1 MPTEYG
7 ANQYV
12 NEFYNIRATID
23 GLELPGIV
31 SLNFKHK
38 VNSARVA
45 TLTFSNRE
53 SLEMLRIGGIL
64 KINFGLSDAYGNKTI
79 AYEDGTNM
87 GNIHTPY
94 PNDFYGKIKVI
105 RPSFSNTTVTA
116 MDLVSDLITSTAIN
130 IQWRDYGTQDMY
142 YVARDICDHA
152 GIDTSLLTESTKYMS
167 TQEGGK
173 LQADFNIYGVQTRGS
188 FLNKLFDLMTFN
200 PTDNTLLNPTTTAR
214 GAYMSDPLP
223 FIQFYYAIRQDN
235 KMEFFSPN
243 RYDKRT
249 SPVLKVSAI
258 EANIVGDGLVGQID
272 SSTIINSVTVT
283 SSKDET
289 KSITLEDQSSI
300 DKYGV
305 FSKAFGF
312 DSTNKNRMRE
322 FAYLVIQNFKM
333 PTNTYKMQLTGAEW
347 VQLGDIVEISSP
359 LLGTKEK
366 YPVIEKEISVSD
378 SVVTRLALGKR
389 SISTKK
395 LLELVQ
401 R

>member
-87 GNIHTPY
+87 GLIHTPY

-105 RPSFSNTTVTA
+105 RPSFSSTTVTA

-249 SPVLKVSAI
+249 SPVLKVSAN

>member
-79 AYEDGTNM
+79 AYEDCTNM

-152 GIDTSLLTESTKYMS
+152 CIDTSLLTESTKYMS

-223 FIQFYYAIRQDN
+223 FIQFYYAIRQGKRMD
-235 KMEFFSPN
+235 FFAPN
-243 RYDKRT
+243 RFDKR
-249 SPVLKVSAI
+249 SY
-258 EANIVGDGLVGQID
+258 LVWF
-272 SSTIINSVTVT
+272 IIILIIF
-283 SSKDET
+283 K
-289 KSITLEDQSSI
+289 
-300 DKYGV
+300 V
-305 FSKAFGF
+305 FSCKE
-312 DSTNKNRMRE
+312 TH
-322 FAYLVIQNFKM
+322 
-333 PTNTYKMQLTGAEW
+333 T
-347 VQLGDIVEISSP
+347 
-359 LLGTKEK
+359 TK
-366 YPVIEKEISVSD
+366 
-378 SVVTRLALGKR
+378 TF
-389 SISTKK
+389 T
-395 LLELVQ
+395 
-401 R
+401 

>member
-167 TQEGGK
+167 TQEGVK

-249 SPVLKVSAI
+249 SPVLKVSAN

>member
-249 SPVLKVSAI
+249 SPVLKVSAN

>member
-214 GAYMSDPLP
+214 GAYMSDPLL

-249 SPVLKVSAI
+249 SPVLKVSAN

>member
-1 MPTEYG
+1 VPTEYG

-87 GNIHTPY
+87 GLIHTPY

-105 RPSFSNTTVTA
+105 RPSFSSTTVTA

-249 SPVLKVSAI
+249 SPVLKVSAN

>member
-1 MPTEYG
+1 
-7 ANQYV
+7 
-12 NEFYNIRATID
+12 
-23 GLELPGIV
+23 
-31 SLNFKHK
+31 
-38 VNSARVA
+38 
-45 TLTFSNRE
+45 
-53 SLEMLRIGGIL
+53 
-64 KINFGLSDAYGNKTI
+64 
-79 AYEDGTNM
+79 
-87 GNIHTPY
+87 
-94 PNDFYGKIKVI
+94 
-105 RPSFSNTTVTA
+105 

-249 SPVLKVSAI
+249 SPVLKVSAN